1 MPIDFFSETIP
12 SFFAD
17 NSLPRNG
24 KNSRLDYLDLEKTFE
39 IMRSE
44 KNLKVAKK
52 YFSEVWNDVRG
63 GKWSIFYLLCLCV
76 CVRSD
81 NILEHNL
88 EKSLRIVSSH

>member
-52 YFSEVWNDVRG
+52 DFSEV
-63 GKWSIFYLLCLCV
+63 
-76 CVRSD
+76 
-81 NILEHNL
+81 
-88 EKSLRIVSSH
+88 